1 MAILNSDRF
10 GLAALHQ
17 LRGRVGRNPNIIEI
31 GKFFFDK
38 LLIQHLC
45 RKDFQALAV
54 LNQRTYDIRL
64 LSERLNA
71 LQDNADGLKIA
82 EIDADMRGYGDFL
95 GVNQSGGSGK
105 IGVFIN
111 KRVIEEC
118 KTIADKRTDL

>member
-17 LRGRVGRNPNIIEI
+17 LRGRVGRNPNIKSYCFLHTSKAEE
-31 GKFFFDK
+31 
-38 LLIQHLC
+38 
-45 RKDFQALAV
+45 
-54 LNQRTYDIRL
+54 N
-64 LSERLNA
+64 ERLNA
-71 LQDNADGLKIA
+71 LQDNTDGLKIA

-118 KTIADKRTDL
+118 KTIADDLMQEGSIYTEYDETLAKYLDVLQGISLN